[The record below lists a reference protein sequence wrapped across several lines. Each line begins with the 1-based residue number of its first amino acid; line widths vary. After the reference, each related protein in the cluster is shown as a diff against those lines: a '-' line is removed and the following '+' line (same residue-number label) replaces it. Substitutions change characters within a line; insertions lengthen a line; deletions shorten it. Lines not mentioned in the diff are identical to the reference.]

1 MKIQLSWLQLK
12 HEKIRFV
19 VALAGIAFADLLMFI
34 QLGFRDALFDS
45 NIKFHQNLDGDIFLI
60 SPQSN
65 ASVTMKPFSRRRLYQ
80 AQSIEGVESAAPIY
94 MDFAIWKNPENQ
106 KTRGLLVF
114 GVNPEKNPI
123 NLPGLSKKLDVIK
136 QRDFYLFDELSR
148 SEFGN
153 IAQLLQSNSI
163 VKTEMED
170 KKIRIGGLFSLGAS
184 FAADGNLV
192 TSDTNFLRLF
202 PQRDLSLIDIAV
214 IQLKPDVDVAQT
226 KAIFKEFL
234 PNDILVFSQ
243 EEFIQFEREY
253 WQTST
258 AIGFIFGMGV
268 SIGFIVGILIVYQIL
283 YTDISDHLPQ
293 YATLK
298 AIGYRNH
305 YFIFVILQEATILAV
320 LAYFPGVSISALL
333 YSLAANATNLP
344 IIMTVNR
351 AVFVFILTL
360 IMCFASGLIAMR
372 KLNSADPADIF

>member
-1 MKIQLSWLQLK
+1 MK
-12 HEKIRFV
+12 RFV
-19 VALAGIAFADLLMFI
+19 FCCIGWYRFCRFI
-34 QLGFRDALFDS
+34 NVYSIGFRDALFDS

-80 AQSIEGVESAAPIY
+80 AQSIEGVESASPIY

-192 TSDTNFLRLF
+192 TSDTNFF
-202 PQRDLSLIDIAV
+202 D
-214 IQLKPDVDVAQT
+214 
-226 KAIFKEFL
+226 
-234 PNDILVFSQ
+234 
-243 EEFIQFEREY
+243 
-253 WQTST
+253 
-258 AIGFIFGMGV
+258 
-268 SIGFIVGILIVYQIL
+268 
-283 YTDISDHLPQ
+283 
-293 YATLK
+293 
-298 AIGYRNH
+298 
-305 YFIFVILQEATILAV
+305 
-320 LAYFPGVSISALL
+320 YFPNEI
-333 YSLAANATNLP
+333 
-344 IIMTVNR
+344 
-351 AVFVFILTL
+351 
-360 IMCFASGLIAMR
+360 
-372 KLNSADPADIF
+372 